1 MTNYPSTKRIK
12 PASFNPMNP
21 NPPLPLTHK
30 SPSCTSLYTFTTNTL
45 TISPRHT
52 ITITMSDAGRQS
64 FTDKASA
71 ALTVRTAPFIPTPIL
86 TLRSF
91 QPDSQ
96 KSTTSQV
103 GDSIKSTMDSVAS
116 TVQPNVRPFP
126 TPLSLPHCPSQN
138 DKSATQ
144 KVGDAVSGN
153 ANQNQVPLLD
163 SVLTL
168 LHAHFARCRSR
179 SLTRPRTPSVTA
191 SPRSKCDYS

>member
-21 NPPLPLTHK
+21 NPPLPLTYK
-30 SPSCTSLYTFTTNTL
+30 SSSCTSLYTFTTNTL

-71 ALTVRTAPFIPTPIL
+71 ALTVRTAPFIPISIL

-116 TVQPNVRPFP
+116 TVQPNVRSFP
-126 TPLSLPHCPSQN
+126 TPLSSPHCPLQN

-144 KVGDAVSGN
+144 KVGDAVSDN
-153 ANQNQVPLLD
+153 SNQNQVPLLD
-163 SVLTL
+163 SALTL
-168 LHAHFARCRSR
+168 LHAHFSRYRSR
-179 SLTRPRTPSVTA
+179 SLTRPRTLSVTA
-191 SPRSKCDYS
+191 SPSRCG